1 MAIRFGTEWACGV
14 RHVDCGMRP
23 ANDPGGQ
30 LPIEGRSASTR
41 NPTVHR
47 SAFPSVLPASRAV
60 RPALARPGARS
71 RPARA
76 KPNTAFTRI
85 GFLIL
90 AAGLDVVAIL
100 GTTMAVAL
108 SLGHGADDVN
118 DLVLGATVAML
129 FVVPGVVRHDYAITR
144 YLTAKGHAKQ
154 ALTLWGIAVA
164 GALVLAFLT
173 KTTDVFSRGTSLGL
187 AVAGYGALLVV
198 RCGLVTLLQSRAS
211 AGLVA
216 SRHIFLVGDEDMIRA
231 FSERHAPHQVG
242 LRIVGA
248 AVLRPGDDCRADDL
262 ALAAASARVLRPD
275 DIFILVPWG
284 DRAKLEACIDTFM
297 GVPATIQLAPERF
310 FDKFDDLHVIR
321 NGSVASLHLV
331 RRPLSGSEVLAKR
344 AVDIALA
351 GTALLVLSPLFAV
364 VALMIKR
371 EGGGPVFFMQR
382 RYGFNQEPFRI
393 YKFRSMR
400 TMEDGRAVRQATA
413 GDARITLIGRI
424 MRRTNIDELPQLINV
439 LRGEMSLVGPRPHA
453 MAHDQA
459 FEREVALYARRH
471 NVRPGITGWA
481 QVNGWRGET
490 DTPEKILGRVEHDL
504 YYIDNWSLLLDLSI
518 MVRTVF
524 SRKAYGN
531 AR

>member
-1 MAIRFGTEWACGV
+1 MNRTASPIAPPLSRILQPAQVRSGTRV
-14 RHVDCGMRP
+14 
-23 ANDPGGQ
+23 
-30 LPIEGRSASTR
+30 
-41 NPTVHR
+41 
-47 SAFPSVLPASRAV
+47 
-60 RPALARPGARS
+60 

-90 AAGLDVVAIL
+90 AAGLDAVAIM
-100 GTTMAVAL
+100 GMTVAAAWL
-108 SLGHGADDVN
+108 RGHGADDLN
-118 DLVLGATVAML
+118 DLVLGASVTML

-144 YLTAKGHAKQ
+144 YLTHKGHARQ

-187 AVAGYGALLVV
+187 AVAGYGALLAV
-198 RCGLVTLLQSRAS
+198 RCALVTVLQSRAS

-242 LRIVGA
+242 LRVVGA
-248 AVLRPGDDCRADDL
+248 AVLRPDEDTRADDL

-275 DIFILVPWG
+275 DVYILVPWS

-331 RRPLSGSEVLAKR
+331 RRPLSGSQVLAKR
-344 AVDIALA
+344 AMDIALA
-351 GTALLVLSPLFAV
+351 GTALLALSPLFVV
-364 VALMIKR
+364 VALLIKR

-400 TMEDGRAVRQATA
+400 AMEDGRAVRQATA
-413 GDARITLIGRI
+413 GDARITRIGRF

-504 YYIDNWSLLLDLSI
+504 HYIDNWSLLLDLSI

>member
-1 MAIRFGTEWACGV
+1 MNRTVSPIAPPLSRLLQPAQV
-14 RHVDCGMRP
+14 R
-23 ANDPGGQ
+23 A
-30 LPIEGRSASTR
+30 
-41 NPTVHR
+41 
-47 SAFPSVLPASRAV
+47 
-60 RPALARPGARS
+60 GARV

-76 KPNTAFTRI
+76 KLNTAFTRI

-90 AAGLDVVAIL
+90 AAGLDATAVM
-100 GTTMAVAL
+100 GTTVAAAWL
-108 SLGHGADDVN
+108 RGHGADDLN
-118 DLVLGATVAML
+118 DFVLGAAVTML

-144 YLTAKGHAKQ
+144 YLTHKGHAKQ

-187 AVAGYGALLVV
+187 AVAGYGALLAV
-198 RCGLVTLLQSRAS
+198 RCTLVTVLQSRAS

-231 FSERHAPHQVG
+231 FSDRHAPHQVG
-242 LRIVGA
+242 LRVVGA
-248 AVLRPGDDCRADDL
+248 AVLRPGEEYRADDL

-275 DIFILVPWG
+275 DVYVLVPWS

-331 RRPLSGSEVLAKR
+331 RRPLSSSQVLAKR
-344 AVDIALA
+344 AMDVVLA
-351 GTALLVLSPLFAV
+351 GTALLALSPLLAV
-364 VALMIKR
+364 VALLIKR
-371 EGGGPVFFMQR
+371 EGGGPVLFVQR

-400 TMEDGRAVRQATA
+400 AMEDGRAVRQATA
-413 GDARITLIGRI
+413 GDARITRIGRI
-424 MRRTNIDELPQLINV
+424 IRRTNIDELPQLINV